1 MAHWQILSSADIDA
15 LFDDKSEDDGD
26 ASSDWGEVDD
36 NADESEHD
44 GDASEDKEPGVFES
58 EDDEESDGEA
68 DPRRQLDLEFESVD
82 CSDGRSLPK
91 PRAGRPIEH
100 NDDPKK
106 REGNR
111 RARERYKRRKLGIV
125 RIIKPTSSS
134 VQRQQKRNEEN
145 GAREAR
151 DAFTGG
157 NMDDGCRLQALV
169 LNTPAGRK
177 MFPAMAEKFGGLSA
191 HRAVGEAVCDVLRAG
206 SVDGSQKQ
214 AVIRLCTASMN
225 PAEQTDFC
233 EAANITKKTMKAAH
247 WPSRSTSS
255 RDPSSNPF
263 SWKPNSRTTK
273 IPDAIP
279 GIEKV
284 VVDFFCEHA
293 PVRSGAKTETR
304 EMGLSI
310 TNLRVKLFEEYP
322 RLLRLLNRDSPLL
335 LQAATTKLS
344 KGGNLTRFQ
353 SSLMAAVQQK
363 LEPDFDED
371 KDETKRRVHAEGL
384 MKIQL
389 EKKRLGSNRV
399 HCQSILFEMDRQANL
414 ESEHAQE
421 TADII
426 QLTDDYDIGLLK
438 DHAAEDADDEDYET
452 DPDPNDS
459 TMHVLYP
466 PPSDRVFYRI
476 LKKYKIHWT
485 SNIKKVECPI
495 HDEGPLLPLERS
507 KLTNKQSVVVDK
519 LSVTRKA
526 LQNDKLSELL
536 RKSEAQLQL
545 ELRELEALLRKL
557 RDKEVLY
564 ANHIK
569 QYEACRRTI
578 KKIEASLV
586 PGEAVIYRDFVA
598 AYNCEG
604 TKLQNLVLVV
614 LWRET
619 NIGAPL
625 QVWKFSN
632 LCDDPNSRSADA
644 YYVADVFEFY
654 FGIQRGLQHSC
665 PFFRQHGIKKIYV
678 SGDHG
683 PHFSSIATMYNESTM
698 KEKYDLEVV
707 IFFLCSYHCFNRCD
721 GAGVEPKKLAKE
733 HGKGRTSVRSSAE
746 VASVLNASRY
756 HNSHATDFPRINRNE
771 DRFPTL
777 AKDLAKN
784 DSLNLRKMCQVQ
796 YSFVDQHG
804 QQASEHGVILCRLTP
819 AAPGESGELFEVY
832 DLLAEPIGGPLCRAC
847 SKFMQRPV
855 RHGETQC
862 PHLHT
867 KTDDYSES
875 VKIDLRKSFPDPDRI
890 QGPQHN
896 KAWKQAGKL
905 PQGAFPCRVEDTRGT
920 RCMSGHHYKTPHNAN
935 KHMLKEH
942 GLEAGSPELYPTT
955 FVCTVAGCTRT
966 FASEEKREDHVAGH
980 TTKPKTAT
988 KRKTTT
994 AAVSTE
1000 PAAAGTHASVL
1011 EIACSNDKNGG
1022 ARDDDALVQTTTAVA
1037 TAPAPAETSSFEA
1050 GRQANIARIAQEER
1064 RLGLRVLGAQ
1074 CTAPKKRRINVSGSS
1089 DSDSDFDPAGEE
1101 AVPKKY
1107 NTRRQ
1112 KSAANVKFAGSESED
1127 TAEEAEVEKV
1137 KVVPMEKTI
1146 DFCVVFGEN
1155 VDGEAEV
1162 WFAVATEEEEEDE
1175 EGDDGDRSV
1184 RWLEQED
1191 GVWRTKMATSYVG
1204 AEYVFTTKRVTLNRS
1219 AGGEAYELKSEDVP
1233 TDREQDQ
1240 YDEALKKKFAA
1251 PATLPARPSTARPST
1266 PRTGASFCEKKWK
1279 DVAEW
1284 KQAPEGGLYHF
1295 TLKATECREGYY
1307 FLMSCTATPEPTASK
1322 SADQR
1327 SFLVVGKVKKVNRTD
1342 QTFTYTL
1349 FSAASPANAYDS
1361 SCVEGGWVCET
1372 HAAQEEP
1379 ANHSDVFMYF
1389 SGLTSTRRLPAA
1401 AKERAR
1407 TLCPFLN

>member
-1 MAHWQILSSADIDA
+1 MAHCKQQSSTEIAA
-15 LFDDKSEDDGD
+15 LFDKMSEDDGD
-26 ASSDWGEVDD
+26 ASYSDSGEADD
-36 NADESEHD
+36 DATLTDEADPRRQFDLEFAD
-44 GDASEDKEPGVFES
+44 YDATL
-58 EDDEESDGEA
+58 SDEA

-82 CSDGRSLPK
+82 GSDGPGR
-91 PRAGRPIEH
+91 RAGRPIEH
-100 NDDPKK
+100 KDDPKK
-106 REGNR
+106 REVNR
-111 RARERYKRRKLGIV
+111 RARERYKRRKVGAV
-125 RIIKPTSSS
+125 RIIKPSSA
-134 VQRQQKRNEEN
+134 QRQLKRNEQK
-145 GAREAR
+145 GALEAR
-151 DAFTGG
+151 DAFAGG
-157 NMDDGCRLQALV
+157 DMDEGCRLQALV

-177 MFPAMAEKFGGLSA
+177 MFPSMAERLGELSA
-191 HRAVGEAVCDVLRAG
+191 QRAAGEAVCNVLRAG
-206 SVDGSQKQ
+206 SFDASQKQ

-233 EAANITKKTMKAAH
+233 EAANINKKTMKASH

-255 RDPSSNPF
+255 PSSNPF

-273 IPDAIP
+273 TPDAIP

-310 TNLRVKLFEEYP
+310 TNLRVKFYEEYP
-322 RLLRLLNRDSPLL
+322 RLLRLLNNHSPLL
-335 LQAATTKLS
+335 LQAASTKLS
-344 KGGNLTRFQ
+344 KGGNLSRFQ

-363 LEPDFDED
+363 LEPEFDED
-371 KDETKRRVHAEGL
+371 KDETQRRDLAVRL
-384 MKIQL
+384 VKIQL
-389 EKKRLGSNRV
+389 ERKRLGSNSA
-399 HCQSILFEMDRQANL
+399 HTQFIQFEKDRQANL
-414 ESEHAQE
+414 ESEHAEE
-421 TADII
+421 TASII
-426 QLTDDYDIGLLK
+426 QLTVDYDIAIDK
-438 DHAAEDADDEDYET
+438 EHTAEDADDED
-452 DPDPNDS
+452 DLADPNDS
-459 TMHVLYP
+459 TKHVMYP
-466 PPSDRVFYRI
+466 PPSDRVFFRI

-495 HDEGPLLPLERS
+495 HDEGPLLSLERA
-507 KLTNKQSVVVDK
+507 KLVTKQSDVVGK

-526 LQNDKLSELL
+526 LQEDKLSEIL
-536 RKSEAQLQL
+536 KASEAQLQL
-545 ELRELEALLRKL
+545 ELRGLEALLRKL

-564 ANHIK
+564 SNHLK

-578 KKIEASLV
+578 KKVEAGLG
-586 PGEAVIYRDFVA
+586 PGEAVMYRDFVA

-619 NIGAPL
+619 IGAPL
-625 QVWKFSN
+625 HVWKFSN

-654 FGIQRGLQHSC
+654 FDIQQNCLQHSC
-665 PFFRQHGIKKIYV
+665 PFFRQLGIKKIYV

-721 GAGVEPKKLAKE
+721 QAGVEPKKLAKE
-733 HGKGRTSVRSSAE
+733 HGKGRESVRSSAE

-777 AKDLAKN
+777 AKD

-796 YSFVDQHG
+796 YSFLDQHG
-804 QQASEHGVILCRLTP
+804 QQASEAGVILCRLTP

-832 DLLAEPIGGPLCRAC
+832 DLLADPIGGPLCRAC

-867 KTDDYSES
+867 KTDVYSES

-896 KAWKQAGKL
+896 KAWKKAGNQ
-905 PQGAFPCRVEDTRGT
+905 PQGKFPCRVEDSRGA
-920 RCMSGHHYKTPHNAN
+920 RCMSGHHYNTAHNAN
-935 KHMLKEH
+935 RHMAKVH
-942 GLEAGSPELYPTT
+942 SLEAGSLQLYPTT
-955 FVCTVAGCTRT
+955 FVCTVAGCTKK

-994 AAVSTE
+994 AAVSTV

-1011 EIACSNDKNGG
+1011 EIARSNDENGG
-1022 ARDDDALVQTTTAVA
+1022 AHDDDAEVQTTTEVA
-1037 TAPAPAETSSFEA
+1037 TAPAGTKLSFLDQ
-1050 GRQANIARIAQEER
+1050 RQANIARNQAAAES
-1064 RLGLRVLGAQ
+1064 LGLPALAVQVA
-1074 CTAPKKRRINVSGSS
+1074 APRKRRTFSS
-1089 DSDSDFDPAGEE
+1089 DSSDSAYSPSQE
-1101 AVPKKY
+1101 AAPKKY
-1107 NTRRQ
+1107 NLRRRRVLSFPV
-1112 KSAANVKFAGSESED
+1112 SASASDESS
-1127 TAEEAEVEKV
+1127 AEEAEEEKA
-1137 KVVPMEKTI
+1137 KDVPMEKTI

-1155 VDGEAEV
+1155 EKGDAEV
-1162 WFAVATEEEEEDE
+1162 WFAVETEGEEDE
-1175 EGDDGDRSV
+1175 LEDGEREDGERSL
-1184 RWLEQED
+1184 RWLEQDED
-1191 GVWRTKMATSYVG
+1191 EVWRTIEATNFVS
-1204 AEYVFTTKRVTLNRS
+1204 AEYVFTTKRVTLRHS
-1219 AGGEAYELKSEDVP
+1219 AGEVYELKSEDVP
-1233 TDREQDQ
+1233 TEQEHAN

-1251 PATLPARPSTARPST
+1251 PATVPARPSTARPST
-1266 PRTGASFCEKKWK
+1266 PRTGESFSDKKWK

-1284 KQAPEGGLYHF
+1284 QQAPENGLYHF

-1307 FLMSCTATPEPTASK
+1307 FLMSCTATPEPTAGE
-1322 SADQR
+1322 SAAENQR
-1327 SFLVVGKVKKVNRTD
+1327 SFLLVGKVKTVNSTVPK
-1342 QTFTYTL
+1342 TFTYTL

-1361 SCVEGGWVCET
+1361 SCVDGGWICQT
-1372 HAAQEEP
+1372 HAAQKEP

-1389 SGLTSTRRLPAA
+1389 RELTKTHRLPAA
-1401 AKERAR
+1401 AKDRAR
-1407 TLCPFLN
+1407 TLCAFLN

>member
-1 MAHWQILSSADIDA
+1 MSHCQHLCSTEIAA
-15 LFDDKSEDDGD
+15 LFDEMSED
-26 ASSDWGEVDD
+26 E
-36 NADESEHD
+36 
-44 GDASEDKEPGVFES
+44 EPGVFES
-58 EDDEESDGEA
+58 EDDGDALSDSGEA
-68 DPRRQLDLEFESVD
+68 DDDATLADEADTRRQLDLEFESVD
-82 CSDGRSLPK
+82 GSERRCSPK
-91 PRAGRPIEH
+91 SRAGRPIEH
-100 NDDPKK
+100 KEDPKK
-106 REGNR
+106 QKDNR
-111 RARERYKRRKLGIV
+111 RARERYKRRKLCAV
-125 RIIKPTSSS
+125 RMIQPTSA
-134 VQRQQKRNEEN
+134 QRQRKRIEQK
-145 GAREAR
+145 GAWEAR

-157 NMDDGCRLQALV
+157 NMDEGCRLQALA
-169 LNTPAGRK
+169 LNTPAGRM
-177 MFPAMAEKFGGLSA
+177 MFPSMAEKLDKLSA
-191 HRAVGEAVCDVLRAG
+191 YRAAGEAVCDVLRAG
-206 SVDGSQKQ
+206 SVNPSQKQ
-214 AVIRLCTASMN
+214 AVIRLCTANMS
-225 PAEQTDFC
+225 PGEQIDFC
-233 EAANITKKTMKAAH
+233 GAVEIPTKSMKAAH
-247 WPSRSTSS
+247 WPSRSTSN
-255 RDPSSNPF
+255 RDHNPF
-263 SWKPNSRTTK
+263 NWKPDSRTTK

-310 TNLRVKLFEEYP
+310 TNLRVAFYEEYP
-322 RLLRLLNRDSPLL
+322 RLLRLLNSHCPLL
-335 LQAATTKLS
+335 LKTASTKLS

-371 KDETKRRVHAEGL
+371 KDETKRRAHAEGL
-384 MKIQL
+384 VKVQL
-389 EKKRLGSNRV
+389 EKKRLGSNSA
-399 HCQSILFEMDRQANL
+399 HTQFILFEKDRQANL

-421 TADII
+421 TANII
-426 QLTDDYDIGLLK
+426 LLTVDYDIDLPKGRT
-438 DHAAEDADDEDYET
+438 AAKDADDEDNEA
-452 DPDPNDS
+452 DDS
-459 TMHVLYP
+459 PKHVSMYP

-495 HDEGPLLPLERS
+495 HDEGPLLPLERV
-507 KLTNKQSVVVDK
+507 KLTKMQFDVVGK

-526 LQNDKLSELL
+526 LQEDKLSEVL

-564 ANHIK
+564 ANHKK

-619 NIGAPL
+619 TGTPL

-632 LCDDPNSRSADA
+632 LCDDPNSRSADT

-654 FGIQRGLQHSC
+654 FGIQHGLQHSC
-665 PFFRQHGIKKIYV
+665 PFFRQYGIKKIYV

-756 HNSHATDFPRINRNE
+756 HNTHATDFPIINRNE

-777 AKDLAKN
+777 AKD

-804 QQASEHGVILCRLTP
+804 QQASEAGVILCRLTP

-832 DLLAEPIGGPLCRAC
+832 DLLAEPIGGPLCRVC

-855 RHGETQC
+855 RHGETNC

-867 KTDDYSES
+867 RTDDYSES
-875 VKIDLRKSFPDPDRI
+875 LKSELRKSYPNPNRI

-896 KAWKQAGKL
+896 KQWKQAGKL
-905 PQGAFPCRVEDTRGT
+905 PQGEFPCRFENGRGT
-920 RCMSGHHYKTPHNAN
+920 TCMSGHHYNTAHNAN
-935 KHMLKEH
+935 KHMLQEH
-942 GLEAGSPELYPTT
+942 NLQVGSPEMYPTT
-955 FVCTVAGCTRT
+955 FGCTVAGCART
-966 FASEEKREDHVAGH
+966 FASARKRDDHVTGH
-980 TTKPKTAT
+980 TIKPKTKPKTAT
-988 KRKTTT
+988 AAAAVDT
-994 AAVSTE
+994 AAAV
-1000 PAAAGTHASVL
+1000 AAGTHASS
-1011 EIACSNDKNGG
+1011 ENDGN
-1022 ARDDDALVQTTTAVA
+1022 RDAEVKTTAA
-1037 TAPAPAETSSFEA
+1037 TPLSYYEEQ
-1050 GRQANIARIAQEER
+1050 RKVNIARNEAEMARLIASHN
-1064 RLGLRVLGAQ
+1064 LLAI
-1074 CTAPKKRRINVSGSS
+1074 PKDDKKRRRQASSS
-1089 DSDSDFDPAGEE
+1089 DSDSDYSPNDPPIIKAYNLRRRTKVRSASEAEDQDEETKARTKVEEE
-1101 AVPKKY
+1101 A
-1107 NTRRQ
+1107 
-1112 KSAANVKFAGSESED
+1112 
-1127 TAEEAEVEKV
+1127 
-1137 KVVPMEKTI
+1137 KVVPVEKTI

-1155 VDGEAEV
+1155 DNGEAEV

-1175 EGDDGDRSV
+1175 VGDDGDRSL
-1184 RWLEQED
+1184 RWLELED

-1233 TDREQDQ
+1233 TDREQNQ

-1266 PRTGASFCEKKWK
+1266 PRSGALYQEKKWK
-1279 DVAEW
+1279 DVADW
-1284 KQAPEGGLYHF
+1284 QKAPESDLYTF
-1295 TLKATECREGYY
+1295 TLKAAVCQVRSY
-1307 FLMSCTATPEPTASK
+1307 FLMVCTSEASE
-1322 SADQR
+1322 SAAAENQR
-1327 SFLVVGKVKKVNRTD
+1327 SFLVVGRVKTINHAD

-1349 FSAASPANAYDS
+1349 FSAVTPANAYDA
-1361 SCVEGGWVCET
+1361 SCVEGGWICET
-1372 HAAQEEP
+1372 HAAQKEP
-1379 ANHSDVFMYF
+1379 AKHSDVFMYF
-1389 SGLTSTRRLPAA
+1389 KQLTSSRRLPAA
-1401 AKERAR
+1401 AKERAK

>member
-1 MAHWQILSSADIDA
+1 M
-15 LFDDKSEDDGD
+15 SEEDGD
-26 ASSDWGEVDD
+26 ASSDSGEADD
-36 NADESEHD
+36 
-44 GDASEDKEPGVFES
+44 DATLTD
-58 EDDEESDGEA
+58 EA

-82 CSDGRSLPK
+82 GSDGRSSSN

-100 NDDPKK
+100 KQDPKK
-106 REGNR
+106 QEVNR
-111 RARERYKRRKLGIV
+111 RARENYNKRKLGDV
-125 RIIKPTSSS
+125 RIIKPTSARR
-134 VQRQQKRNEEN
+134 QRKRNEQK
-145 GAREAR
+145 GALEAR

-157 NMDDGCRLQALV
+157 DMDEGSRLQALA
-169 LNTPAGRK
+169 LNTSAGRK
-177 MFPAMAEKFGGLSA
+177 MFPSMAEKLGKLSA
-191 HRAVGEAVCDVLRAG
+191 HRATGEAVCDVLRAG
-206 SVDGSQKQ
+206 SVDASQKQ

-233 EAANITKKTMKAAH
+233 EAANIQRKTMKAAH

-255 RDPSSNPF
+255 RDSPSSNPF

-284 VVDFFCEHA
+284 VVDFFWEHA
-293 PVRSGAKTETR
+293 SVRSGAKTETM

-310 TNLRVKLFEEYP
+310 TNLRVKFFEEYP
-322 RLLRLLNRDSPLL
+322 RLLRLLNNHSPLL
-335 LQAATTKLS
+335 LQNASTILS

-363 LEPDFDED
+363 QDPEFDED
-371 KDETKRRVHAEGL
+371 KDETQRRDLAVGL
-384 MKIQL
+384 EKMHL
-389 EKKRLGSNRV
+389 EKKRLGSNSA
-399 HCQSILFEMDRQANL
+399 HTQFILFEKDRQENL
-414 ESEHAQE
+414 EIEHAQE
-421 TADII
+421 TASII
-426 QLTDDYDIGLLK
+426 QLTDDYDNEQT
-438 DHAAEDADDEDYET
+438 AEDADDEDDEA
-452 DPDPNDS
+452 DPYLDDS
-459 TMHVLYP
+459 TKHVMYP

-495 HDEGPLLPLERS
+495 HDEGPLLSLERD
-507 KLTNKQSVVVDK
+507 KLTKKQFDVVDK

-526 LQNDKLSELL
+526 LQEEKRSEVLK
-536 RKSEAQLQL
+536 KSEAELQL

-564 ANHIK
+564 ANHLK

-578 KKIEASLV
+578 KKIEAKV
-586 PGEAVIYRDFVA
+586 GPGEAVMYRDFVA

-619 NIGAPL
+619 IGAPL

-644 YYVADVFEFY
+644 YYVADVFDFY
-654 FGIQRGLQHSC
+654 FGIQQNGLQHSC

-683 PHFSSIATMYNESTM
+683 PHFSSIKTMYNESTM

-721 GAGVEPKKLAKE
+721 QAGVEPKKLAKE
-733 HGKGRTSVRSSAE
+733 HGKCRQSVRSSAE

-777 AKDLAKN
+777 AKD

-796 YSFVDQHG
+796 YSFLDQHG
-804 QQASEHGVILCRLTP
+804 QQASEAGVILCRLTP
-819 AAPGESGELFEVY
+819 AVPGELGELFEVY

-867 KTDDYSES
+867 NTDDYSES
-875 VKIDLRKSFPDPDRI
+875 VKIELRKSYPDPNRI
-890 QGPQHN
+890 HGPQHN
-896 KAWKQAGKL
+896 KQWKSAGKL
-905 PQGAFPCRVEDTRGT
+905 HQGKFPCRVIDSRGST
-920 RCMSGHHYKTPHNAN
+920 CMIGHHYNTAYYAN
-935 KHMLKEH
+935 KHMVAVHSLQADS
-942 GLEAGSPELYPTT
+942 LLLYPTT
-955 FVCTVAGCTRT
+955 FVCTVAGCSKK
-966 FASEEKREDHVAGH
+966 FASEEKRDDHVKGH
-980 TTKPKTAT
+980 TTKPTTAT
-988 KRKTTT
+988 KRKTTTVT

-1000 PAAAGTHASVL
+1000 PAAAVTHASSGITL
-1011 EIACSNDKNGG
+1011 PNDANGG
-1022 ARDDDALVQTTTAVA
+1022 DDDAKVQTTTEVA
-1037 TAPAPAETSSFEA
+1037 TAPVGSKLSYVAQ
-1050 GRQANIARIAQEER
+1050 RQANMARNEALAKS
-1064 RLGLRVLGAQ
+1064 LGLPALAAQ
-1074 CTAPKKRRINVSGSS
+1074 VTAPRKRRTCSSDSS
-1089 DSDSDFDPAGEE
+1089 DSDYSPSQVA
-1101 AVPKKY
+1101 APKKY
-1107 NTRRQ
+1107 NLRR
-1112 KSAANVKFAGSESED
+1112 KRVVSSPEAESEEAS
-1127 TAEEAEVEKV
+1127 AEEAEVEKA
-1137 KVVPMEKTI
+1137 KAVPMEKTI
-1146 DFCVVFGEN
+1146 DFCVVFCEN
-1155 VDGEAEV
+1155 KNDEAEV
-1162 WFAVATEEEEEDE
+1162 WFGVATEGEDEEDE
-1175 EGDDGDRSV
+1175 KEDGDRSL
-1184 RWLEQED
+1184 RWLEQGTDE
-1191 GVWRTKMATSYVG
+1191 VWRTIEATEFVS
-1204 AEYVFTTKRVTLNRS
+1204 AEYVFTTKRVTLRHS
-1219 AGGEAYELKSEDVP
+1219 AGKVYELKSEDVP
-1233 TDREQDQ
+1233 TEQEHAN
-1240 YDEALKKKFAA
+1240 YDKALKKKFAA
-1251 PATLPARPSTARPST
+1251 PATVPARPSTARPST
-1266 PRTGASFCEKKWK
+1266 PRTDASGFCEKKWK

-1284 KQAPEGGLYHF
+1284 QQQAPESGLYHF
-1295 TLKATECREGYY
+1295 TLKATECRVGYF
-1307 FLMSCTATPEPTASK
+1307 FLMMCTATPEPTASE
-1322 SADQR
+1322 SAAGNQR
-1327 SFLVVGKVKKVNRTD
+1327 SFLVVGKVKTVNCTD

-1372 HAAQEEP
+1372 HAAQKEP

-1389 SGLTSTRRLPAA
+1389 SALTKIHRLPAA

-1407 TLCPFLN
+1407 TLCAFLHY